1 MRVGR
6 FTTIERTRTL
16 YVEVILN
23 VTVGFVAKTRSAEV
37 TSRT

>member
-1 MRVGR
+1 MKAGR
-6 FTTIERTRTL
+6 FTTIERTRTSF
-16 YVEVILN
+16 VEVIQN